1 MITDEQNINLKNKNK
16 MKLKDKKV
24 AILAT
29 DGFEKSELF
38 EPLNAL
44 KNEGATVHII
54 SVKEGEIKSWDGDNW
69 GETIT
74 VDKLVDNANEADYH
88 SLVLPGGVAN
98 PDLLRTHDNALT
110 FIRSFFKSSKPVA
123 AICHA
128 PWLLIS
134 ANVIENRKVT
144 SYHSIKDDVINAG
157 ANWVDEEVVVDE
169 GLVTSRNPK
178 DLPAFIDKIIEE
190 TREGKHEEQVA
201 NA

>member
-1 MITDEQNINLKNKNK
+1 
-16 MKLKDKKV
+16 MKLENKRV

-38 EPLNAL
+38 QPLNAL
-44 KNEGATVHII
+44 NEEGATVHII
-54 SVKEGEIKSWDGDNW
+54 SVKEGEIKSWDGNNW
-69 GETIT
+69 GDSIK
-74 VDKLVDNANEADYH
+74 VDKLVDVAKESDYN

-98 PDLLRTHDNALT
+98 PDLLRTHDDALE
-110 FIRSFFKSSKPVA
+110 FIRAFFKSGKPVA

-157 ANWVDEEVVVDE
+157 AHWVDEEVVVDQ
-169 GLVTSRNPK
+169 GLVTSRSPK
-178 DLPAFIDKIIEE
+178 DLQAFIAKVIEE
-190 TREGKHEEQVA
+190 TREGKHEEQKA

>member
-1 MITDEQNINLKNKNK
+1 MLEE
-16 MKLKDKKV
+16 KKV

-44 KNEGATVHII
+44 KEKGAQVHIVSI
-54 SVKEGEIKSWDGDNW
+54 KKGEIKSWEDGNW
-69 GETIT
+69 GKSIA
-74 VDKLVDNANEADYH
+74 VDKLVSDANESDYNA
-88 SLVLPGGVAN
+88 LLLPGGVIN
-98 PDLLRTHDNALT
+98 PDLLRVNDDALN
-110 FIRSFFKSSKPVA
+110 FIRAFFKSGKPVS

-157 ANWVDEEVVVDE
+157 ANWVNEEVVVDE
-169 GLVTSRNPK
+169 GLTTSRNPD
-178 DLPAFIDKIIEE
+178 DLPAFIDKLIEE
-190 TREGKHEEQVA
+190 LREGKHADQVVDA
-201 NA
+201 

>member
-1 MITDEQNINLKNKNK
+1 

-38 EPLNAL
+38 EPLKAL
-44 KNEGATVHII
+44 KQEGAEVHII
-54 SVKEGEIKSWDGDNW
+54 SVKEGMIKSWHGDNW
-69 GETIT
+69 GESTQ
-74 VDKLVDNANEADYH
+74 VDKLVENASEAEYNG
-88 SLVLPGGVAN
+88 LVLPGGVAN
-98 PDLLRTHDNALT
+98 PDLLRTHQGALD
-110 FIRSFFKSSKPVA
+110 FIRSFFKRGKPVA

-157 ANWVDEEVVVDE
+157 ASWVDQEVVVDE

-178 DLPAFIDKIIEE
+178 DLPAFIDKVIEE
-190 TREGKHEEQVA
+190 IREGKHEEQVA

>member
-1 MITDEQNINLKNKNK
+1 
-16 MKLKDKKV
+16 MKLNDKRV

-38 EPLNAL
+38 EPLHAL
-44 KNEGATVHII
+44 KNEGATVDII
-54 SVKEGEIKSWDGDNW
+54 SVKEGSIKSWDGNNW
-69 GETIT
+69 GESVD
-74 VDKLVDNANEADYH
+74 VDKLVKDANESDYH

-98 PDLLRTHDNALT
+98 PDTLRTHEEALE
-110 FIRSFFKSSKPVA
+110 FIRAFFKSSKPVA

-144 SYHSIKDDVINAG
+144 SYKSIKDDVVNAG
-157 ANWVDEEVVVDE
+157 ANWVDQEVVVDE
-169 GLVTSRNPK
+169 GLVTSRNPD
-178 DLPAFIDKIIEE
+178 DLPAFIDKVIEE
-190 TREGKHEEQVA
+190 TREGKHEEQTA